1 MALSSSGTAIEHFQ
15 AELRQ
20 TNICSVTRY
29 MLSARQQFQNILQI
43 SYVYL
48 LASIVKYP
56 QFFSRTLLLNVNLH
70 LSRSSVAGV

>member
-1 MALSSSGTAIEHFQ
+1 MRVF
-15 AELRQ
+15 
-20 TNICSVTRY
+20 

>member
-20 TNICSVTRY
+20 TNICSVTRKLSMELFKRVF

-43 SYVYL
+43 SYVYF

-56 QFFSRTLLLNVNLH
+56 QFFHALYY
-70 LSRSSVAGV
+70 